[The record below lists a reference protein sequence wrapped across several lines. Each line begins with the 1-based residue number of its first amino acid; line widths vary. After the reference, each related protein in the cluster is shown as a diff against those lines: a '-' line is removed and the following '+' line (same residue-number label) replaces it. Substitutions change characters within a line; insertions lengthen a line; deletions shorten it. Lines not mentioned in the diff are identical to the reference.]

1 MSLES
6 NIPSWV
12 QALAGG
18 GLIGLSAALLMGL
31 EGRILGISG
40 FVRSVLEADP
50 KTKGPSVAFLAGLIF
65 AGVLAQF
72 YFVDSLTNMQPKSY
86 VMTILAGLFVGYG
99 TALGNGCTS
108 GHGVCGLSRFSYR
121 SLIATLSFMA
131 AGMITVTLNRV
142 LMGGV
147 S

>member
-6 NIPSWV
+6 DIPSWV

-50 KTKGPSVAFLAGLIF
+50 KLKGPSTAFLLGLVLVGI
-65 AGVLAQF
+65 LAQF
-72 YFVDSLTNMQPKSY
+72 YFVDTLTNTQPRSY
-86 VMTILAGLFVGYG
+86 MITILAGLLVGYG
-99 TALGNGCTS
+99 TAMGNGCTS

-131 AGMITVTLNRV
+131 AGMLTVTLHRV
-142 LMGGV
+142 LMGGM
-147 S
+147 